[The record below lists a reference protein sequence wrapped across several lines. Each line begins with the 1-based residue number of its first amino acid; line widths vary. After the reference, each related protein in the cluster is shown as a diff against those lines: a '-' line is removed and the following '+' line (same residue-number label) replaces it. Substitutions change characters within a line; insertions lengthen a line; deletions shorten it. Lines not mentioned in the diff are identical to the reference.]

1 MEKRKKNQTRSTRK
15 ERKYSTVYKKKI
27 LMRKKDS
34 TEDRERE
41 KEQLLFQEG
50 VTETK
55 NVFVFLD
62 DFLRGKEEGSVG
74 MVFRMCTEQL

>member
-1 MEKRKKNQTRSTRK
+1 MEKRKNIKQEVRGKRENIAPCI
-15 ERKYSTVYKKKI
+15 KKI
-27 LMRKKDS
+27 LIRKKDS

-50 VTETK
+50 GTETK